1 MANSD
6 AISIDNRP
14 KSPWPWPERPSSR
27 QPCSLV
33 KVQVTGPHAGFLSTV
48 AAVQAAMRRAGVP
61 LQELSNFYAD
71 AAEGNEDNL
80 VPTCRRWVD
89 VDFG

>member
-1 MANSD
+1 MANGD
-6 AISIDNRP
+6 AISIDNGP
-14 KSPWPWPERPSSR
+14 KFSR
-27 QPCSLV
+27 V

-48 AAVQAAMRRAGVP
+48 AVVQAAMRRAGVP

-71 AAEGNEDNL
+71 AAEENENL
-80 VPTCRRWVD
+80 LPTCLRWVD

>member
-1 MANSD
+1 MANGN
-6 AISIDNRP
+6 AIRIDNRP
-14 KSPWPWPERPSSR
+14 RYSR
-27 QPCSLV
+27 V

-71 AAEGNEDNL
+71 AAEENENL
-80 VPTCRRWVD
+80 LPTCLRWVD

>member
-1 MANSD
+1 MQQMANGN
-6 AISIDNRP
+6 AISIDNGP
-14 KSPWPWPERPSSR
+14 KYSR
-27 QPCSLV
+27 V
-33 KVQVTGPHAGFLSTV
+33 KVQVPGPHAGFHSTV

-71 AAEGNEDNL
+71 AAEENEDNL
-80 VPTCRRWVD
+80 LPTCLRWVD

>member
-1 MANSD
+1 MANGD
-6 AISIDNRP
+6 AISIDNGP
-14 KSPWPWPERPSSR
+14 KFSR
-27 QPCSLV
+27 V

-48 AAVQAAMRRAGVP
+48 AVVQAAMRRAGVP

-71 AAEGNEDNL
+71 AAEENENL
-80 VPTCRRWVD
+80 LPICLRWVD

>member
-1 MANSD
+1 MQQMANGN
-6 AISIDNRP
+6 AISIDNGP
-14 KSPWPWPERPSSR
+14 KYSR
-27 QPCSLV
+27 V

-71 AAEGNEDNL
+71 AAEENEDNL
-80 VPTCRRWVD
+80 LPTCLRWVD

>member
-1 MANSD
+1 MQQMAHGN

-14 KSPWPWPERPSSR
+14 RYSR
-27 QPCSLV
+27 V

-48 AAVQAAMRRAGVP
+48 SSVQAAMRRAGVP

-71 AAEGNEDNL
+71 AVEENEDNL
-80 VPTCRRWVD
+80 LPTCLRWVD
-89 VDFG
+89 VDFK